1 MWPAALFILSRGAFM
16 KLALFFGLALGGMVA
31 AEPAAATETSVTTY
45 HYDTLRT
52 GWNYTETTLT
62 SADLPSNFGLIA
74 VNSTFDDLID
84 AQPLVVPGLTIGGV
98 THDVVYVET
107 QSNTVY
113 AVDANTGATLLSRNL
128 GAPVTN
134 PGGCILTPNVGITS
148 TPVIDLAS
156 NQMFVMAYVETSTGP
171 SYQLHAL
178 SLTTLLDAPNTP
190 VTVTASHTL
199 TNGTTYNFNAA
210 VQQQRPA
217 LLAISGAIYAG
228 FGSFCDYEGSLS
240 RGWLLGWTG
249 STLAPLANNQLD
261 DSLATSSTNFFLS
274 SIWMSGYGLAGGF
287 DTADGSGTP
296 SIMFATGNSDCN
308 VIEVPE
314 QCPPTST
321 YNGVTHI
328 QESVVKIGT
337 SLSSITGIF
346 TSPKPV
352 VFDLDRADMDVG
364 SGGVMMLP
372 AASNDPYPDLA
383 VQAGKD
389 GVLKLFDRDYMS
401 TPIDVHQL
409 EECWCGPSFF
419 IGSDLVPRI
428 VTSHGNT
435 LIGWQLRLKPS
446 PHLVA
451 EAITTIPASQQ
462 DPGFFTTVSSNSTQ
476 AGSAIIWA
484 VGRPTKVPNLTLYA
498 FAATELGGTYRQL
511 FSAPAGNW
519 PVLHDADTVPV
530 VANGKVY
537 VASYKMLA
545 IFGVPSGA
553 TPAIAAPAAEATP
566 LSVAPDSAHS
576 VTGVLTEVS
585 GSALTL
591 QTRSGKNVTVDFSQA
606 SQNQHIQGPLTV
618 GKPFIAVGSSTNAAG
633 GLIATSILR
642 AKSKSSQLWPPDR

>member
-1 MWPAALFILSRGAFM
+1 M
-16 KLALFFGLALGGMVA
+16 
-31 AEPAAATETSVTTY
+31 
-45 HYDTLRT
+45 
-52 GWNYTETTLT
+52 
-62 SADLPSNFGLIA
+62 
-74 VNSTFDDLID
+74 ID

-98 THDVVYVET
+98 THDVVFVET

-134 PGGCILTPNVGITS
+134 PVGCIATPNVGITS

-178 SLTTLLDAPNTP
+178 SLTTLLDAPNSR

-217 LLAISGAIYAG
+217 LLALSGTIYAG
-228 FGSFCDYEGSLS
+228 FGSFCDYEGALS
-240 RGWLLGWTG
+240 RGWLLGWTE
-249 STLAPLANNQLD
+249 SPLAPLASNQLD
-261 DSLATSSTNFFLS
+261 DSLATSSTSFFLS

-287 DTADGSGTP
+287 DIANGADTP

-337 SLSSITGIF
+337 GLSSLSAIF

-352 VFDLDRADMDVG
+352 VLDLDRADMDVG

-372 AASNDPYPDLA
+372 AGSDDPYPDLA

-389 GVLKLFDRDYMS
+389 GVLKLFNRDNMS
-401 TPIDVHQL
+401 TPTDVHQL
-409 EECWCGPSFF
+409 QECWCGPSFF

-428 VTSHGNT
+428 VTSQGNT
-435 LIGWQLRLKPS
+435 LITWQLQVLPF
-446 PHLVA
+446 PHLVPEGSA
-451 EAITTIPASQQ
+451 TIPAS
-462 DPGFFTTVSSNSTQ
+462 
-476 AGSAIIWA
+476 
-484 VGRPTKVPNLTLYA
+484 
-498 FAATELGGTYRQL
+498 
-511 FSAPAGNW
+511 
-519 PVLHDADTVPV
+519 
-530 VANGKVY
+530 
-537 VASYKMLA
+537 
-545 IFGVPSGA
+545 
-553 TPAIAAPAAEATP
+553 
-566 LSVAPDSAHS
+566 
-576 VTGVLTEVS
+576 
-585 GSALTL
+585 
-591 QTRSGKNVTVDFSQA
+591 
-606 SQNQHIQGPLTV
+606 
-618 GKPFIAVGSSTNAAG
+618 
-633 GLIATSILR
+633 
-642 AKSKSSQLWPPDR
+642 